1 MRPDSGT
8 GRGFSRTEFTIVK
21 IAVLAPMQ
29 TASVIIAVAAYP
41 RSFHRSF
48 KPSRTSRNT
57 IHLLG
62 IQPLYGKKVTDV
74 PIFLGAETAGFSR
87 RRLKPG
93 ASGDWPFVRGLEN
106 SPP

>member
-8 GRGFSRTEFTIVK
+8 GRGFRRTEFTIVK

-74 PIFLGAETAGFSR
+74 PIFLGLRVSGYFSVLNFIS
-87 RRLKPG
+87 RLRKIR
-93 ASGDWPFVRGLEN
+93 FEQL
-106 SPP
+106 